1 VGEVED
7 PDAVR
12 LFRCGLHEDGP
23 DCVDETLA
31 LAGEVLLVTGWK
43 LNHAIRIDL
52 QRPAWGGLPIAE
64 RPARGLDSMARG
76 GRHTAATG
84 PGAAAAGHDQKNQG
98 GLPVL
103 QTTAAGRIEAPEL
116 ARAQQVMASISRSF
130 DAKVVGQAR
139 LRESLLV
146 GLMTGGHILLESVP
160 GLAKTTAAQTVA
172 DSVSAE
178 FRRIQCT
185 PDLLPSDIVGTQ
197 IYDAA
202 KGTFVTQLGPV
213 HANIVLLDEINRSSA
228 KTQSAMLEA
237 MQERQTSIGGVV
249 HRLPAPF
256 LVLATQNPIE
266 QEGTYLLP
274 EAQMDRFMLKDVLDY
289 PTPAE
294 EAEIIRR
301 IDSGVFT
308 DEQRPAAAASLDAVV
323 EVQELVKRVYI
334 DPAIVR
340 YIVGLVFVTR
350 NAAQY
355 IDARLAGFIE
365 FGASPRASIAFS
377 QAARAVALLNGRDHV
392 IPEDVKALAHRVLRH
407 RIILGFEA
415 VAEQVPVETIID
427 AIVASVQTP

>member
-1 VGEVED
+1 MPNTVTRGNSVLSTSV
-7 PDAVR
+7 PVR
-12 LFRCGLHEDGP
+12 
-23 DCVDETLA
+23 
-31 LAGEVLLVTGWK
+31 
-43 LNHAIRIDL
+43 I
-52 QRPAWGGLPIAE
+52 QPA
-64 RPARGLDSMARG
+64 
-76 GRHTAATG
+76 
-84 PGAAAAGHDQKNQG
+84 
-98 GLPVL
+98 
-103 QTTAAGRIEAPEL
+103 EL
-116 ARAQQVMASISRSF
+116 ARAQQVAATISRSF

-146 GLMTGGHILLESVP
+146 GLLTGGHILLESVP
-160 GLAKTTAAQTVA
+160 GLAKTTAAQTLA
-172 DSVSAE
+172 EAVSAD

-202 KGTFVTQLGPV
+202 NGTFRTQLGPV

-237 MQERQTSIGGVV
+237 MQERQTSIGGQD
-249 HRLPAPF
+249 HRLPSPF

-266 QEGTYLLP
+266 QEGTYQLP

-301 IDSGVFT
+301 IDAGIYT
-308 DEQRPAAAASLDAVV
+308 TGQKPAAAASLDAIS
-323 EVQELVKRVYI
+323 EIQEIVRRIYI
-334 DPAIVR
+334 DPAVLN
-340 YIVGLVFVTR
+340 YIVGLVYVTR
-350 NAAQY
+350 NAGQY

-392 IPEDVKALAHRVLRH
+392 IPEDVRSLAHRVLRH
-407 RIILGFEA
+407 RLILNFDA
-415 VAEQVPVETIID
+415 VAAQVPVESVID
-427 AIVASVQTP
+427 AVVGAVQTP

>member
-1 VGEVED
+1 
-7 PDAVR
+7 
-12 LFRCGLHEDGP
+12 
-23 DCVDETLA
+23 
-31 LAGEVLLVTGWK
+31 
-43 LNHAIRIDL
+43 
-52 QRPAWGGLPIAE
+52 
-64 RPARGLDSMARG
+64 
-76 GRHTAATG
+76 
-84 PGAAAAGHDQKNQG
+84 
-98 GLPVL
+98 VL
-103 QTTAAGRIEAPEL
+103 QTMAAARIEPAEL
-116 ARAQQVMASISRSF
+116 VRAQQTLAAISRSF
-130 DAKVVGQAR
+130 NAKVVGQAR

-172 DSVSAE
+172 EAISAD

-202 KGTFVTQLGPV
+202 QGTFVTRLGPV

-237 MQERQTSIGGVV
+237 MQERQTSIGGQV
-249 HRLPAPF
+249 HPLPAPF

-289 PTPAE
+289 PTPGE

-301 IDSGVFT
+301 IDAGVFT
-308 DEQRPAAAASLDAVV
+308 AEQKPASAVSLDAVS
-323 EVQELVKRVYI
+323 ELQEIVRRVYL
-334 DPAIVR
+334 DPTLVR
-340 YIVGLVFVTR
+340 YIVDLAFVTR

-377 QAARAVALLNGRDHV
+377 QAARAVALLQGRDHV
-392 IPEDVKALAHRVLRH
+392 IPEDVKSLAHRVLRH
-407 RIILGFEA
+407 RLILGFEA
-415 VAEQVPVETIID
+415 VAEQVPVETVID
-427 AIVASVQTP
+427 AIVSAVQTP